1 MTTYNVTSPEGKKFR
16 VTAPEGATQEQ
27 ILAYAQ
33 KNMPPIAP
41 KAQKPTM
48 NKIGSFGMGLADMAS
63 FGFDDELRGLG
74 RSIGNK
80 LRGNNMGVGQGI
92 DQLRGEQNIA
102 RESNPGTYIAGQVT
116 GAVLPALA
124 TGGRSVLS
132 SIKSPIARAATA
144 GGIQGGLYGAGTG
157 EGSPVE
163 RLDDAAKIGSFGAL
177 GGAGIAY
184 GLSLLGR
191 GVGGAASKLAGK
203 IDDIQNP
210 SPPIPPAT
218 QKVIDKLRADFP
230 DDAEYAKALAGMA
243 DNGTLAEIGPQGGQ
257 IQRLTR
263 GSAQYPSGEKV
274 IAENITDR
282 MSGASQRIKQSI
294 KDYISPNN
302 DFYGTIDSITQKG
315 QAKARPLYEKAYES
329 NKSVMD
335 KEIDDILSTP
345 IGKKALA
352 GASNKILND
361 RDLVKTITPAERN
374 QIYDEAKA
382 LGEVMIGTPT
392 PTMAPKVG
400 YRLRTLDYV
409 KRSFDDQIAEARRA
423 GLRDDARIITGL
435 KKDFVSR
442 LDALDKS
449 GSYAKARATSGD
461 YLSNTEALETGRDF
475 MKMDSDVIG
484 KTFKSFNE
492 GQKESFKAGIARSV
506 RDIIDKSPDGSDIA
520 KRILGK
526 EEIRNKLKA
535 VMSPKEY
542 DELAKSI
549 YTEERIFKLQK
560 FVLGNSTTTS
570 KAVDAAD
577 LSSGAEDIIQTIATQ
592 GPRAAGIQQIAK
604 VVSRTFSG
612 LNDKTAGEV
621 AKILM
626 ETDPQKKLQILSNLR
641 SNPKGNNQIV
651 LETFFKTNKAL
662 QAAKRT
668 LPAETIG
675 VGAGAVA
682 GSASNPLKFTVRPN
696 DYKREE

>member
-33 KNMPPIAP
+33 KNMPTIAP

-80 LRGNNMGVGQGI
+80 LRGNNMGVNQGV
-92 DQLRGEQNIA
+92 DQLRSEQNIA
-102 RESNPGTYIAGQVT
+102 RESNPGTYVTGQVM

-144 GGIQGGLYGAGTG
+144 GGIQGGLYGAGSG
-157 EGSPVE
+157 QGSPVE

-191 GVGGAASKLAGK
+191 GLGQSASKLAGT
-203 IDDIQNP
+203 IDDIQGNT
-210 SPPIPPAT
+210 PPIPPAT

-257 IQRLTR
+257 IQRLAR

-282 MSGASQRIKQSI
+282 MSGTSQRIKQSI

-302 DFYGTIDSITQKG
+302 DFYGTIDNITQKG
-315 QAKARPLYEKAYES
+315 RSRAKPLYEKAYTES
-329 NKSVMD
+329 VNLGDDLNIPEVQQAIQKARTQYPSELKDLPDNSVKVLD
-335 KEIDDILSTP
+335 YAKRVLDDDI
-345 IGKKALA
+345 G
-352 GASNKILND
+352 G
-361 RDLVKTITPAERN
+361 AERTGAGN
-374 QIYDEAKA
+374 FARSRREIKNAILTKIDEQS
-382 LGEVMIGTPT
+382 PN
-392 PTMAPKVG
+392 
-400 YRLRTLDYV
+400 
-409 KRSFDDQIAEARRA
+409 
-423 GLRDDARIITGL
+423 
-435 KKDFVSR
+435 
-442 LDALDKS
+442 
-449 GSYAKARATSGD
+449 YAKARKVSGD
-461 YLSNTEALETGRDF
+461 YLSNNDAMETGREF
-475 MKMDSDVIG
+475 MKMDSDTIG
-484 KTFKSFNE
+484 KTFKSFNA

-520 KRILGK
+520 KKILGK

-542 DELAKSI
+542 DELARSI

-577 LSSGAEDIIQTIATQ
+577 LSSGAEDILQTIATQ

-626 ETDPQKKLQILSNLR
+626 ETDPQKKLQILSSLR

-675 VGAGAVA
+675 IGAGAVA
-682 GSASNPLKFTVRPN
+682 GSASNPLRFTVRPN